1 MNNVLLVEDDYLDAM
16 AVQRVFT
23 KANIPHLLT
32 VARNGKEALDILHG
46 SGPVAM
52 QSPPDVILLDINMP
66 KMNGLEFLRELRS
79 DSDPQLRRAKVF
91 IMTTSGEEAER
102 STAQRLGITGYII
115 KPLSFDN
122 FENPK
127 SSMDSF
133 NLLCDLLK
141 N

>member
-16 AVQRVFT
+16 AVQRVFS
-23 KANIPHLLT
+23 KANIPHKLT
-32 VARNGKEALDILHG
+32 VARNGKEALEMLHSRSAVG
-46 SGPVAM
+46 AD
-52 QSPPDVILLDINMP
+52 SPPDIILLDINMP

-79 DSDPQLRRAKVF
+79 DSDPNLRQAKVF
-91 IMTTSGEEAER
+91 IMTTSGEETER
-102 STAQRLGITGYII
+102 HEAQRLGITGYII

-122 FENPK
+122 FESTK

>member
-23 KANIPHLLT
+23 KANIPYKMT
-32 VARNGKEALDILHG
+32 IARNGKEALDILHG
-46 SGPVAM
+46 NGPNAM
-52 QSPPDVILLDINMP
+52 DTPPDVILLDINMP
-66 KMNGLEFLRELRS
+66 KMNGLEFLQELRS
-79 DSDPQLRRAKVF
+79 DSDAQLRRTKVF

-102 STAQRLGITGYII
+102 NTAQRLGITGYII
-115 KPLSFDN
+115 KPLSFDS
-122 FENPK
+122 FENRT